1 VIALSKLISVSV
13 TLACI
18 FAIAGTLF
26 EPQAN
31 ASTNYY
37 SNNFDSAS
45 TLNDGYWSLHDA
57 GIQTIGGSDVLAVNG
72 EATFMPQHGSYA
84 FDNFTVQFDVFHN
97 IVYGNNSAFQGPFY
111 VATDSNG
118 NSIINMGIYQ
128 RQMNNID
135 LAAVGG
141 LDFSNTTTGQSSHYY
156 FLLDSSGWSTW
167 RLTVTTAL
175 TEGRYLAN
183 VTLQIN
189 DETITSFATGL
200 PRPDGMGE
208 MWVSNITNEHVLNPI
223 AYQNLLPLPM
233 AGVTVPTY
241 TPTAKIVGGVH
252 YDLMSNIK
260 SEPMAFSQ
268 ATTSYVDN
276 FYYGYA
282 NTEFLSSTPTT
293 TPTPTEYQGN
303 EVSPTPTPTPTATV
317 NPTINSG
324 ALQPQAQSFPTI
336 LVAALVVS
344 VVVVIAGVLI
354 FLRKSKRKLS

>member
-1 VIALSKLISVSV
+1 VIALSKLISVAV

-18 FAIAGTLF
+18 FAIAGTIF
-26 EPQAN
+26 EPQVN

-45 TLNDGYWSLHDA
+45 ALNDGFWSLHDA

-72 EATFMPQHGSYA
+72 EATFMPQVGSYG

-111 VATDSNG
+111 LAADLEG
-118 NSIINMGIYQ
+118 NSIMQMGLYQ
-128 RQMNNID
+128 RQMNNSD
-135 LAAVGG
+135 LVGVGG

-156 FLLDSSGWSTW
+156 FIFNQAAEWSTW
-167 RLTVTTAL
+167 RLTVTTAY

-189 DETITSFATGL
+189 DETINSFATGL

-208 MWVSNITNEHVLNPI
+208 MWVSSITNEHILNPV

-233 AGVTVPTY
+233 VGVPNPTY
-241 TPTAKIVGGVH
+241 APTAKTAGGLH

-260 SEPMAFSQ
+260 SEPISFSQ
-268 ATTSYVDN
+268 ATPSYIDN

-282 NTEFLSSTPTT
+282 NTVPLSTTPTT
-293 TPTPTEYQGN
+293 TQTPTEHQGN
-303 EVSPTPTPTPTATV
+303 QASPTPTQTPTQTA
-317 NPTINSG
+317 NPTINTG
-324 ALQPQAQSFPTI
+324 AQQPQTQPFPTI
-336 LVAALVVS
+336 LVAVLVVS
-344 VVVVIAGVLI
+344 VVVVIAGVLMY
-354 FLRKSKRKLS
+354 LKKSKR

>member
-1 VIALSKLISVSV
+1 MIALSKLISVAI

-31 ASTNYY
+31 ALTNYY

-45 TLNDGYWSLHDA
+45 ALNDGYWSLHDA
-57 GIQTIGGSDVLAVNG
+57 EIQTIGSSDVLAVNG

-111 VATDSNG
+111 EATDSEG
-118 NSIINMGIYQ
+118 HSIIMMGIYQ
-128 RQMNNID
+128 RQMNNSD

-156 FLLDSSGWSTW
+156 FLLDASDWSTW
-167 RLTVTTAL
+167 RLTVTTTL

-183 VTLQIN
+183 ITLQIN

-241 TPTAKIVGGVH
+241 APTAKIVGGVH
-252 YDLMSNIK
+252 YDLISNIK
-260 SEPMAFSQ
+260 SELVALSQ

-282 NTEFLSSTPTT
+282 DTVPLSSTPTT

-303 EVSPTPTPTPTATV
+303 EVSPTPTPTPTV
-317 NPTINSG
+317 NPTINTG
-324 ALQPQAQSFPTI
+324 AHQPQTQSFLTT
-336 LVAALVVS
+336 LVAVLVVS
-344 VVVVIAGVLI
+344 VVAVIAGVLI
-354 FLRKSKRKLS
+354 YLKKSKRKLS